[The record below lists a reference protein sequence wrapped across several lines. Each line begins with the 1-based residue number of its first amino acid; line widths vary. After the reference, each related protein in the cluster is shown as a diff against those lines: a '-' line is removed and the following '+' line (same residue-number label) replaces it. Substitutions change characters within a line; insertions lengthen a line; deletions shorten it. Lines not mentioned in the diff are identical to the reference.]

1 MIRIIHNTV
10 KGRIRFHIGGL
21 FRNDD
26 YKSFLRDSLSGLNEA
41 RKVSPNVL
49 TGNLL
54 ILFDPSCNPRIIQ
67 AAVKQAA
74 SAYHFDHTVS
84 PGPLKSVKRPTVIE
98 KTAHQKTSPKQSAPS
113 CPDAQIQASSC
124 AWWKTDLREVMAFFG
139 ATSDAG
145 LNEALVVGNQARFG
159 ANTMPKSAA
168 RSGLSIFIDQF
179 TSLPVMLLGFGAG
192 LSALTGGM
200 LDAVVITGVIVL
212 NGIIGYITESQTEK
226 TISSLKKLV
235 RPSAEVLREG
245 RVSSIGADEVVCGD
259 ILILKPGYF
268 VAADARL
275 IETEHLS
282 VDESILT
289 GESLP
294 SNKSV
299 EILDSGNVLVG
310 DRHNMIFAG
319 SRVSGGQGKAVVVA
333 VGVFTEIGRI
343 TSLVN
348 EAESPETPVEKQLIV
363 VSNQLTAISGLVC
376 FAVFTIGLLRGSG
389 FIEMLKLGVSL
400 AVAALPEGLPAVA
413 TTTLALGVKNMRR
426 HGVLV
431 RNLDAVCAIGSVQ
444 TICFDKTGTVTLN
457 QMTVTKL
464 YVRQTLLEAEDGI
477 LSDNGSKY
485 NPYDHEEMI
494 RLFHVGVLCSETQL
508 ETHNG
513 TFTLNGSPTENAL
526 VALAI
531 SAGVDV
537 QAVRSMHPMILK
549 SYRAENQLY
558 MRTLHKTSSGD
569 YLCAIKGSPLEVLGQ
584 CYKYIKDGVLLD
596 LNEDVRDEIEWANE
610 RMAGQALRVLGL
622 AYYLTQDSSNGNCN
636 GQWIWLGLVGMEDPV
651 RTGVKE
657 SVYRLQAA
665 GLDTV
670 MITGDQSPTAY
681 SIGMELDLSQ
691 GKALEI
697 VDASDLSSNNP
708 DLLKGLCKKANVFS
722 RVSPSDKLQIVRALQ
737 GTGKIVAVAGDG
749 INDGPALKAADIGI
763 AMGATGTDVA
773 REVADIVLE
782 HDDLETLIIALSD
795 GRTLYNN
802 IRKALHYLLATNFS
816 EMAFVATTSS
826 LGLGH
831 PLSAIQLLWI
841 NLISDVFPGL
851 ALAMEPPEPDVL
863 SRKPRNP
870 DEAIVTDD
878 DYRQIAF
885 EAGLIGMSTLVSYGY
900 GVAKYGIGPAAN
912 VFAFQTI
919 TIAQILH
926 AWSCRSKT
934 HSVFQESDRPKNEY
948 LNIAVI
954 GSLAIQTL
962 TQLVPSLRGLFGL
975 TQISMGDIAVIGAS
989 SSLPFLINE
998 TRKLS
1003 FKRIP
1008 S

>member
-10 KGRIRFHIGGL
+10 KGRIRFHLDGL
-21 FRNDD
+21 FRNNE
-26 YKSFLRDSLSGLNEA
+26 YKSFLTVSLSRLDEA
-41 RKVSPNVL
+41 REVTANVL

-54 ILFDPSCNPRIIQ
+54 VLFDPSCNPRIVI
-67 AAVKQAA
+67 AAVEQTV
-74 SAYHFDHTVS
+74 SAYHFDDTVS
-84 PGPLKSVKRPTVIE
+84 PGPLKSVKQPTDTPRRPS
-98 KTAHQKTSPKQSAPS
+98 HKTSRKKMAPDFS
-113 CPDAQIQASSC
+113 DAQPSASSC
-124 AWWKTDLREVMAFFG
+124 SWWKTDVRDVMAFFG
-139 ATSDAG
+139 ATSDHG
-145 LNEALVVGNQARFG
+145 LTGALVVSNQDRFG
-159 ANTMPKSAA
+159 SNTMPKNAA
-168 RSGLSIFIDQF
+168 RSGLSIFMDQF
-179 TSLPVMLLGFGAG
+179 SSLPVMLLGFGAG

-200 LDAVVITGVIVL
+200 LDAVVITGVILL

-235 RPSAEVLREG
+235 RPVAEVLREG
-245 RVSSIGADEVVCGD
+245 RILSIGADEVVCGD

-294 SNKSV
+294 SIKSL
-299 EILDSGNVLVG
+299 EIPDSENVLVG

-319 SRVSGGQGKAVVVA
+319 SRISGGQGKAVVVA
-333 VGVFTEIGRI
+333 VGAFTEIGMI
-343 TSLVN
+343 TTMVT
-348 EAESPETPVEKQLIV
+348 EAECPETPVEKQLSV

-376 FAVFTIGLLRGSG
+376 FSVFTIGLLRGAG

-413 TTTLALGVKNMRR
+413 TTTLALGVKDMRR

-431 RNLDAVCAIGSVQ
+431 RNLDAVCTIGSVQ

-457 QMTVTKL
+457 QMTVTRL
-464 YVRQTLLEAEDGI
+464 YIRQTFLEAEDGI
-477 LSDNGSKY
+477 LSANGSKY
-485 NPYDHEEMI
+485 NPYDYEEMI
-494 RLFHVGVLCSETQL
+494 RLLHVGVLCSETQL

-513 TFTLNGSPTENAL
+513 TSTLNGSPTENAL
-526 VALAI
+526 VGLAI

-537 QAVRSMHPMILK
+537 QAVRSMHPMIMK

-558 MRTLHKTSSGD
+558 MRTLHKTSSGN

-584 CYKYIKDGVLLD
+584 CYKCIQDGVLLD
-596 LNEDVRDEIEWANE
+596 LNEDLRDEIELANE

-622 AYYLTQDSSNGNCN
+622 AYYLTEDKSNGNCN
-636 GQWIWLGLVGMEDPV
+636 GQWTWLGLVGMEDPV
-651 RTGVKE
+651 RNGVRE
-657 SVYRLQAA
+657 SVHRLQAA

-697 VDASDLSSNNP
+697 VDAADLSSNRP

-782 HDDLETLIIALSD
+782 HDNLETLIIALSD

-802 IRKALHYLLATNFS
+802 IKKALHYLLATNFS
-816 EMAFVATTSS
+816 EMAFVAATSS

-863 SRKPRNP
+863 STKPRNP

-900 GVAKYGIGPAAN
+900 GVTRYGIGPAAN

-926 AWSCRSKT
+926 AWSCRSKK
-934 HSVFQESDRPKNEY
+934 HSVFLESDRPKNEY

-954 GSLAIQTL
+954 GSLALQTL

-975 TQISMGDIAVIGAS
+975 TQIAMGDMAVIGAC

-998 TRKLS
+998 TRKLG
-1003 FKRIP
+1003 FKRLP
-1008 S
+1008 E